1 MKHTSLRSALLAG
14 AVVTVGI
21 TSAFATS
28 ASAAGGEGASNAPR
42 RIVQIVSNLTDEQKQ
57 CLEDSGVTRPD
68 ADSTPEERQAAR
80 EAFREAA
87 ETCGITLP
95 DPHGPLANLTDEQKA
110 CLDEADLTRPD
121 RDATFEERQ
130 AAREALKAALEGCGV
145 ELPDHVGNGP
155 IANLTDEEKAC
166 LQAADLSRPGAD
178 ATPEERQAAREALK
192 AAAEACGIELP
203 AGPTGGPGNGPIAN
217 LTDEEK
223 ACLQAA
229 DLSRPGPGATPE
241 ERQAAREA
249 LKAAAE
255 ACGIELPVAGA

>member
-1 MKHTSLRSALLAG
+1 M
-14 AVVTVGI
+14 
-21 TSAFATS
+21 
-28 ASAAGGEGASNAPR
+28 
-42 RIVQIVSNLTDEQKQ
+42 QIVSNLTDEQKQ
-57 CLEDSGVTRPD
+57 CLEDAGVTRPG

-95 DPHGPLANLTDEQKA
+95 DPQGPLANLTDEEKA
-110 CLDEADLTRPD
+110 CLEAADLTRPD

-130 AAREALKAALEGCGV
+130 AAREALKAAAEACGI
-145 ELPDHVGNGP
+145 ELPEHPGTGNGP
-155 IANLTDEEKAC
+155 LADLTDEEKAC
-166 LQAADLSRPGAD
+166 LEAADLTRPGAD
-178 ATPEERQAAREALK
+178 ATSEERQAAREALK

-203 AGPTGGPGNGPIAN
+203 AGPHGGPGNGPIAD

-229 DLSRPGPGATPE
+229 ELSRPGPGATPE

-255 ACGIELPVAGA
+255 ACGIELPAAAGA

>member
-28 ASAAGGEGASNAPR
+28 ASAAGGEGATNAPR

-87 ETCGITLP
+87 ETCGIALP

-110 CLDEADLTRPD
+110 CLDEAGLPALTVTP
-121 RDATFEERQ
+121 
-130 AAREALKAALEGCGV
+130 
-145 ELPDHVGNGP
+145 P
-155 IANLTDEEKAC
+155 
-166 LQAADLSRPGAD
+166 SRSV
-178 ATPEERQAAREALK
+178 QAAREALK

-229 DLSRPGPGATPE
+229 ELSRPGPGATPE